1 EMSNHVKKFYTAV
14 SVLAGHGHIKQRLI
28 KAFEDNLAH
37 IEDDTMPSALRES
50 FLDLNHLMN
59 QVEPLNGEGPICASV
74 RKMSIDEADQ
84 CAQRILDL
92 YSDMVRVSLD
102 AGQPIPLKVEDRQ
115 VATPVLV
122 NTN

>member
-1 EMSNHVKKFYTAV
+1 MFNHVKKFHTAV

-37 IEDDTMPSALRES
+37 IEDDTMPSELRES
-50 FLDLNHLMN
+50 FLNLSLLLN

-74 RKMSIDEADQ
+74 RKMSIDEADD
-84 CAQRILDL
+84 CAQRILNL
-92 YSDMVRVSLD
+92 YGDMVRISNA
-102 AGQPIPLKVEDRQ
+102 AGGAIPLQVEERKVT
-115 VATPVLV
+115 TPVLV

>member
-1 EMSNHVKKFYTAV
+1 
-14 SVLAGHGHIKQRLI
+14 
-28 KAFEDNLAH
+28 
-37 IEDDTMPSALRES
+37 
-50 FLDLNHLMN
+50 MN

-74 RKMSIDEADQ
+74 RKMSIGEADE

-102 AGQPIPLKVEDRQ
+102 GDQPIPLKVEDRQ